1 LDSVT
6 LDQPSS
12 GIQVE
17 DKGLKKNAISFVSNI
32 VIGVAST
39 APAYSLAATLGYIA
53 AVSGLGLQSPAVLL
67 VCFFPMAAIAAAYYY
82 MNRADPDCGTT
93 FTWMTRAMGPWLGWQ
108 GGWAIVVADVLVMPS
123 LASVA
128 GIYTCSLVGVNNPS
142 TLAVTIIG
150 IAWIVIMTVICYI
163 GIEIS
168 ATTQRFLLGMEFGT
182 LVIFAVVALIKV
194 YASHPAHSI
203 EPTLAWFN
211 PFAVTSFSALD
222 GGILLAVFVYWGWD
236 SGVTVNEET
245 EDSSTAPGRAA
256 IVSTFVLVGIYL
268 LVATAAQAFGGV
280 MSLAAHPN
288 DVLAP
293 LGNGVLGSP
302 LDKLLIIAVL
312 SSASASTQ
320 TTILP
325 TARTTLSMARM
336 KAIPKQ
342 FGNIHPRF
350 LSPGFSTIWMGVVST
365 FVYVLLSATSP
376 VNLIG
381 DAFTSLALTIAF
393 YYGFTGFAC
402 VIFYRRELLKSARNF
417 LYIGVLPFFGGA
429 VLTWVLIKAV
439 LVYSKPHAGFAK
451 PFLGIGSPIA
461 IAILMIIIGLVL
473 MIVQRITMPEYFQRR
488 LEVVDPS
495 VLADAPAGRAS

>member
-1 LDSVT
+1 VT
-6 LDQPSS
+6 
-12 GIQVE
+12 
-17 DKGLKKNAISFVSNI
+17 
-32 VIGVAST
+32 VIG
-39 APAYSLAATLGYIA
+39 
-53 AVSGLGLQSPAVLL
+53 
-67 VCFFPMAAIAAAYYY
+67 
-82 MNRADPDCGTT
+82 
-93 FTWMTRAMGPWLGWQ
+93 
-108 GGWAIVVADVLVMPS
+108 IV
-123 LASVA
+123 
-128 GIYTCSLVGVNNPS
+128 
-142 TLAVTIIG
+142 
-150 IAWIVIMTVICYI
+150 WIVIMTAICYV

-168 ATTQRFLLGMEFGT
+168 ARTQQFLLGMEFTT
-182 LVIFAVVALIKV
+182 LIIFAVVALVKV
-194 YASHPAHSI
+194 YANHPAHSV
-203 EPTLAWFN
+203 EPTLGWFN
-211 PFAVTSFSALD
+211 PFAVTNFSALD

-280 MSLAAHPN
+280 ASLGAHPT
-288 DVLAP
+288 DVLSP
-293 LGNGVLGSP
+293 LGKGVLGSP

-342 FGNIHPRF
+342 FGTVNPRF

-365 FVYVLLSATSP
+365 LVYVLLSVTSP

-402 VIFYRRELLKSARNF
+402 VIFYRRELLKSVKNF
-417 LYIGVLPFFGGA
+417 LYIGVLPMFGGL

-461 IAILMIIIGLVL
+461 IALL
-473 MIVQRITMPEYFQRR
+473 MIVMGIVLMLIQRITMPEYFKRR
-488 LEVVDPS
+488 PEVVDPA
-495 VLADAPAGRAS
+495 VLLDAPAGHTS

>member
-1 LDSVT
+1 
-6 LDQPSS
+6 
-12 GIQVE
+12 
-17 DKGLKKNAISFVSNI
+17 
-32 VIGVAST
+32 
-39 APAYSLAATLGYIA
+39 
-53 AVSGLGLQSPAVLL
+53 
-67 VCFFPMAAIAAAYYY
+67 
-82 MNRADPDCGTT
+82 
-93 FTWMTRAMGPWLGWQ
+93 
-108 GGWAIVVADVLVMPS
+108 
-123 LASVA
+123 
-128 GIYTCSLVGVNNPS
+128 
-142 TLAVTIIG
+142 
-150 IAWIVIMTVICYI
+150 
-163 GIEIS
+163 
-168 ATTQRFLLGMEFGT
+168 
-182 LVIFAVVALIKV
+182 
-194 YASHPAHSI
+194 
-203 EPTLAWFN
+203 
-211 PFAVTSFSALD
+211 
-222 GGILLAVFVYWGWD
+222 
-236 SGVTVNEET
+236 VTVNEET

-280 MSLAAHPN
+280 TSLASHPT

-302 LDKLLIIAVL
+302 LNKLLVIAVL

-336 KAIPKQ
+336 KAIPKA
-342 FGNIHPRF
+342 FGNVHPRF

-365 FVYVLLSATSP
+365 LVYVLLSVTSP

-402 VIFYRRELLKSARNF
+402 VIFYRRELFKSVKNF
-417 LYIGVLPFFGGA
+417 LYIGVLPMFGGL

-461 IAILMIIIGLVL
+461 IALFMIVLGIVL
-473 MIVQRITMPEYFQRR
+473 MIVQRITMPEFFKRK

-495 VLADAPAGRAS
+495 VLADAPAGRTS